1 MDPAE
6 KLRVH
11 FDFSKEAWEELDKL
25 QTQLNASSPAEVV
38 RDALGVLRWV
48 TNHLAEGD
56 KIMTQRKNGKAVET
70 KFPFLEVQ
78 K

>member
-1 MDPAE
+1 MDQPE

-25 QTQLNASSPAEVV
+25 QAQLNASSPAEVV

-48 TNHLAEGD
+48 AHHLVEGD
-56 KIMTQRKNGKAVET
+56 RIMTQRKNGETVET
-70 KFPFLEVQ
+70 KFPFLEIQ